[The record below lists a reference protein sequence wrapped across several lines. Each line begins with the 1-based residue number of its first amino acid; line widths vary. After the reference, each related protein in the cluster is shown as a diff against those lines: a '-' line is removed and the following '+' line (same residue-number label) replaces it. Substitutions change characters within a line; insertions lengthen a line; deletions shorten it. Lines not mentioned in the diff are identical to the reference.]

1 MSDCSNLHPNAP
13 GATFCTTCGVPMGQ
27 PAPSPSVQNFVT
39 PPPPTSSMP
48 ASAFP
53 TAPPPPPPP
62 KKNTGAI
69 VGISIAGVIVLGLAG
84 FSIFGGLGGPSI
96 DVESPRT
103 ILMDA
108 RDFDFDMVTDSD
120 ASDFTDVEYR
130 FFGEDC
136 TANNRIN
143 SLLGSA
149 RTRSEVSYTSGDS
162 LYQFIT
168 FDQALLEMPTA
179 DDAEDLVEQIRAGSR
194 TSSCEGDYEYITTRH
209 YGDTTLETFGYE
221 VDTSVVYYGETI
233 YDSIV
238 LEATVREVFVVVAQ
252 GEYVLALE
260 GSLDASTSYV
270 SFGEMERAV
279 QFAVDKAY
287 GEID

>member
-1 MSDCSNLHPNAP
+1 MSDCSNNHPNAP
-13 GATFCTTCGVPMGQ
+13 GATFCTTCGISMSQIPSGPSIQNLVS
-27 PAPSPSVQNFVT
+27 PSPQASAASASPVPPST
-39 PPPPTSSMP
+39 PPPTPQ
-48 ASAFP
+48 
-53 TAPPPPPPP
+53 
-62 KKNTGAI
+62 NTKVL
-69 VGISIAGVIVLGLAG
+69 VGIAIAGVAVLGIAG
-84 FSIFGGLGGPSI
+84 FAIFGGLGGPSI

-103 ILMDA
+103 ILMDS
-108 RDFDFDMVTDSD
+108 RDFDFDMVTDSE
-120 ASDFTDVEYR
+120 ASNFTDVEYR
-130 FFGEDC
+130 FFAEDC

-143 SLLGSA
+143 TLLGSA

-194 TSSCEGDYEYITTRH
+194 ASSCEGDYEYITTRH
-209 YGDTTLETFGYE
+209 YGDTTLETFGYD

>member
-53 TAPPPPPPP
+53 TAPPPPP
-62 KKNTGAI
+62 KRNTGAI
-69 VGISIAGVIVLGLAG
+69 VGISIAGVVVLGLAG

-108 RDFDFDMVTDSD
+108 RDFDFDMVADSD
-120 ASDFTDVEYR
+120 ATDFTDVEYR

-136 TANNRIN
+136 AANRRVVT
-143 SLLGSA
+143 LLEKA
-149 RTRSEVSYTSGDS
+149 RTRAEVAYTSGDS
-162 LYQFIT
+162 LYQYIN

-179 DDAEDLVEQIRAGSR
+179 EDASDFVEDIRTGSK
-194 TSSCEGDYEYITTRH
+194 TSSCEGDYDSITTRY
-209 YGDTTLETFGYE
+209 YGDTTLETFGY
-221 VDTSVVYYGETI
+221 DIGNSVVYYGETI

-252 GEYVLALE
+252 DEYVLALQ

-279 QFAVDKAY
+279 QDAVDKAY
-287 GEID
+287 GQTD

>member
-48 ASAFP
+48 GTAFP
-53 TAPPPPPPP
+53 TVPPPPQ

-108 RDFDFDMVTDSD
+108 RDFDFDMVADSD
-120 ASDFTDVEYR
+120 ATDFTDGKYR

-136 TANNRIN
+136 AANRRVIT
-143 SLLGSA
+143 LLGKA
-149 RTRSEVSYTSGDS
+149 RTRAEVAYTSGDS
-162 LYQFIT
+162 LYQYIN

-179 DDAEDLVEQIRAGSR
+179 EDATDFVEDIRTGSK
-194 TSSCEGDYEYITTRH
+194 TSSCEGDYDSITTRY
-209 YGDTTLETFGYE
+209 YGDTTLETFGYDIE
-221 VDTSVVYYGETI
+221 NSVVYYGETI

-252 GEYVLALE
+252 DEYVLALR

-279 QFAVDKAY
+279 QDAVDKAY
-287 GEID
+287 GQTD

>member
-53 TAPPPPPPP
+53 TAPPPPP
-62 KKNTGAI
+62 KRNTGAI

-84 FSIFGGLGGPSI
+84 FSLFGGLGGPSI

-108 RDFDFDMVTDSD
+108 RDFDFDMVADSD
-120 ASDFTDVEYR
+120 ATDFSDVEYR

-136 TANNRIN
+136 SANRRVVT
-143 SLLGSA
+143 LLGKA
-149 RTRSEVSYTSGDS
+149 RTRAEVGYTSGDS
-162 LYQFIT
+162 LYQYIS

-179 DDAEDLVEQIRAGSR
+179 EDATDLVDSIRRGSKAPV
-194 TSSCEGDYEYITTRH
+194 CGADYDSITTRY
-209 YGDTTLETFGYE
+209 YGDTTLETFGY
-221 VDTSVVYYGETI
+221 DIGNSVVYYGETI

-252 GEYVLALE
+252 EEYVLALQ

-279 QFAVDKAY
+279 QDAVDKAY
-287 GEID
+287 GQTD